1 MSLEE
6 KRLSNAYKGAL
17 NYRDKYTTVQVSS
30 AAMSAL
36 TLPNTKFLVEKTTLK
51 IGGTEYEVVTDVSV
65 VT

>member
-6 KRLSNAYKGAL
+6 KRLSNAYKGAC
-17 NYRDKYTTVQVSS
+17 NYRDKYTTAQVTS

-36 TLPNTKFLVEKTTLK
+36 TLPNTKLLVEKTTLK
-51 IGGTEYEVVTDVSV
+51 IGGTEYEVVTDLSV